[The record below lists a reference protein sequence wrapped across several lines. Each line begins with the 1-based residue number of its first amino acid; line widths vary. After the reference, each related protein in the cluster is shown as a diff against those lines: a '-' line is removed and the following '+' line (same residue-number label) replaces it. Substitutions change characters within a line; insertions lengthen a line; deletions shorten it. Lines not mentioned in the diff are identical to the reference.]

1 MLCHLEQLL
10 LVTHLDLSHN
20 RLRTLPPALGALRCL
35 EVNGH
40 PPLLSGVALF
50 LFFHSE
56 NCLCHSNVQDL
67 VAPEGNFFP
76 SLLYCP
82 VWPFELFDIPKLVT
96 LGSSMACT
104 HLRLT
109 V

>member
-20 RLRTLPPALGALRCL
+20 RLRALPPALGALRCL
-35 EVNGH
+35 EVKYSSSLAIWGG
-40 PPLLSGVALF
+40 PFP
-50 LFFHSE
+50 FFHSGD
-56 NCLCHSNVQDL
+56 CLCHSNVQDL

-76 SLLYCP
+76 SLLCHP

-104 HLRLT
+104 HLRLP